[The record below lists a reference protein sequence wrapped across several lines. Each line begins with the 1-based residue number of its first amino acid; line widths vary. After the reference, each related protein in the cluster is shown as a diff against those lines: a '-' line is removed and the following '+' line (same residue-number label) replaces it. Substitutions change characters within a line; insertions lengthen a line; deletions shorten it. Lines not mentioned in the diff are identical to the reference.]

1 MPIASGCATIADN
14 RKSNFHSH
22 HSSQTFLCQKEAKN
36 KMSLIILV
44 TTQNFIFKYSIEYS
58 LDH

>member
-1 MPIASGCATIADN
+1 MP
-14 RKSNFHSH
+14 
-22 HSSQTFLCQKEAKN
+22 KEAKN